1 MGDDA
6 SFSAFT
12 KTKNDHIAQNAHI
25 NVRFV
30 AWWLKEENAWATI
43 TIRIRMILCLEQP
56 LAQKHQYQI
65 IARMRQNQLFPLF
78 EQTKK
83 YSHVCTRLKYNFSSY
98 RLVTD
103 FRDWL
108 RDVHLFNK
116 VFRTWEIEFLFARA
130 IPLPTT
136 RPSDH

>member
-12 KTKNDHIAQNAHI
+12 KTKNDHIAQNAHN

-30 AWWLKEENAWATI
+30 AWWLKEANARTTI

-56 LAQKHQYQI
+56 LAQKDQYQI
-65 IARMRQNQLFPLF
+65 AGMRQNQLFPLF

-83 YSHVCTRLKYNFSSY
+83 YSHICILHSRTRLEYNFSS
-98 RLVTD
+98 
-103 FRDWL
+103 
-108 RDVHLFNK
+108 N
-116 VFRTWEIEFLFARA
+116 E
-130 IPLPTT
+130 
-136 RPSDH
+136 